1 MFTTNAEQIS
11 SVNLNNIQMHGHNI
25 STCSVCGD
33 TCENVLNGDLPK
45 WWVRAYKFGARDDA
59 KLLCVQCAMVVP
71 YKSLSRFPL

>member
-11 SVNLNNIQMHGHNI
+11 SVNLKSIQMHAHNI

-33 TCENVLNGDLPK
+33 NCDNVLNGDLPN

-59 KLLCVQCAMVVP
+59 KLLCVQCAMVIP
-71 YKSLSRFPL
+71 YKSLS

>member
-1 MFTTNAEQIS
+1 MFTTNAEQLS
-11 SVNLNNIQMHGHNI
+11 SVNLNSIQMHAHNI

-45 WWVRAYKFGARDDA
+45 WWVRAYKFGARDEA

-71 YKSLSRFPL
+71 YKSLS

>member
-59 KLLCVQCAMVVP
+59 KLLCVQCAMVVH
-71 YKSLSRFPL
+71 YKSLS